1 MLPIAEEEHLKYV
14 LMTDTIDNDVT
25 AGLACLY

>member
-14 LMTDTIDNDVT
+14 LMTDTINNHIAAWLT
-25 AGLACLY
+25 CLY